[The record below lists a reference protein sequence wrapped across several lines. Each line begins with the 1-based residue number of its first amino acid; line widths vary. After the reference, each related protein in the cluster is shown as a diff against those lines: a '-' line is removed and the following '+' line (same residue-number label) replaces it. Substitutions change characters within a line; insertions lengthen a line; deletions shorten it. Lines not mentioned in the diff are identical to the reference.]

1 MKSNVFVISLIC
13 TIALM
18 CLIALSSGYLLGNDR
33 IHKEQVLN
41 ETTEPTVGE
50 KDDNFI
56 YIWTD
61 KETGVEYIV
70 YRERERGVG
79 FCGITPR
86 LDADGNIMV
95 SSSTEPTA

>member
-13 TIALM
+13 TIALF
-18 CLIALSSGYLLGNDR
+18 CLITFLNYGRTSKTL
-33 IHKEQVLN
+33 KET
-41 ETTEPTVGE
+41 ETIEPTVGE